1 MMSPVEVWGDQSG
14 PFAHSLCLGD
24 AFLTPLERIRE
35 IAERVAAARGLLID
49 NVTMA
54 REGRQHVVRVT
65 IDRPGP
71 AATPEDSVS
80 ISDCEVVGHEL
91 GTILDVEDLLPEN
104 CTLEI
109 SSPGLDRPLRRAED
123 YRRFSGRLAK
133 IVTSEPI
140 ERQTAFAG
148 RLRGLDGDDVLFESE
163 GGRMVRLPLGKIRR
177 ARLDVEF

>member
-1 MMSPVEVWGDQSG
+1 MMSPVEVWEDQSG
-14 PFAHSLCLGD
+14 PFAHSLCFEGS
-24 AFLTPLERIRE
+24 FLTPLERIRE

-65 IDRPGP
+65 LDRPGP

-80 ISDCEVVGHEL
+80 LEDCVAVGQEL
-91 GTILDVEDLLPEN
+91 GTIVDVEDLLPEHS
-104 CTLEI
+104 TLEVT
-109 SSPGLDRPLRRAED
+109 SPGLNRPLRQAED
-123 YRRFSGRLAK
+123 YRRFAGRLAK
-133 IVTSEPI
+133 IVMSEPI
-140 ERQTAFAG
+140 DRQTAFAG

-163 GGRMVRLPLGKIRR
+163 GGRLVRLPLTLIRR